1 MMEPS
6 DKLKVLSRIWGNDRD
21 GYVFLPYISGDS
33 KDKKARRSNYHE
45 GRAFEWPRERAAILK
60 HIEVHEHDDLYFT
73 PATFTDKRRVEQ
85 YVDEERTLWA
95 DLDEADP
102 REIEDFTPTI
112 AWESSPGRFQGI
124 WILDQPRTGA
134 SWASKENHRLTVHL
148 GADPSGWD
156 STQLLRVP
164 GHHNHKPEYRKQGKS
179 PLGKLLWDNGPRY
192 VWSDFEDLPEVGV
205 MVTDSDLLDEDLLH
219 GMDKHQIW
227 GRVRLRVSH
236 RVREFMS
243 LRSTPDG
250 ADRSETLWE
259 IERELADAG
268 CTLAEIVLL
277 VRSSVWNKYAGRA
290 DELQRLRV
298 EASKAIAMR
307 DDTSPIEMVEDE
319 KPSTI
324 QWLSDVTSKPLP
336 RPRWLVHE
344 IWTKGGCG
352 FISGAPKS
360 YKSWMA
366 LDLAISVSTGT
377 PFLGVDDYH
386 TSEAPVLYLQ
396 EEDDL
401 LLVMSRTATILE
413 SKAPARHWEGQL
425 NVEHTTPDNARSSRL
440 SVVWTPPTAPLP
452 LGMHVQTGFI
462 ASDPGWQAWLSD
474 VVREHGFQLVVIDTL
489 GTTAGDIDTDRAG
502 ELMNKM
508 LKPLKTIAHTEGC
521 AIAVVHHNRKESNGN
536 RAGQSM
542 LGSVALHAWV
552 DCAIYARSR
561 EKESVKIEREAK
573 LAQDLQLTVNIPRMF
588 ANLQSGE
595 RALWNPTIELA
606 TVDQEEAMARPDDDA
621 KPKRRGR
628 PPVIMGRLDG
638 TGKGPWTRERLT
650 TVFGDADVD
659 KAINGGWLV
668 VGSDGLIQRADTPA

>member
-1 MMEPS
+1 MKPA

-33 KDKKARRSNYHE
+33 RDTKARRANYHE
-45 GRAFEWPRERAAILK
+45 GRAFEWPKERAAILK
-60 HIEVHEHDDLYFT
+60 HIAAHEHDDLYFT
-73 PATFTDKRRVEQ
+73 PATFTSRRRVEQ

-102 REIEDFTPTI
+102 RQIDDFPPTI
-112 AWESSPGRFQGI
+112 AWESSPNRFQGI

-164 GHHNHKPEYRKQGKS
+164 GHTNHKPEYRKKLGTS
-179 PLGKLLWDNGPRY
+179 PKGKLLWSNGPRY

-205 MVTDSDLLDEDLLH
+205 TVTDSDLLDEDLLQNLDRH
-219 GMDKHQIW
+219 EIW

-236 RVREFMS
+236 RVREFMA
-243 LRSTPDG
+243 LRETPEG
-250 ADRSETLWE
+250 VDRSETLWE

-268 CTLAEIVLL
+268 CSLAEIVLL
-277 VRSSVWNKYAGRA
+277 IRTSVWNKYSGRA

-307 DDTSPIEMVEDE
+307 DDTSPIEQIEDE
-319 KPSTI
+319 KPEGI

-336 RPRWLVHE
+336 RPRWLIHD

-386 TSEAPVLYLQ
+386 TTEAPVLYLQ

-401 LLVMSRTATILE
+401 LLVMNRTATILE
-413 SKAPARHWEGQL
+413 SKAPERHWEGQL
-425 NVEHTTPDNARSSRL
+425 SVTQQTPGDTPASDL
-440 SVVWTPPTAPLP
+440 SVIWTPPTAPVP

-474 VVREHGFQLVVIDTL
+474 AVKDHGFQLVVIDTL

-521 AIAVVHHNRKESNGN
+521 AIAVVHHNKKDNHNN

-561 EKESVKIEREAK
+561 EKETVKIEREAK
-573 LAQDLQLTVNIPRMF
+573 LAQDLQLEVRIPRMY

-595 RALWNPTIELA
+595 RALWDPTLEL
-606 TVDQEEAMARPDDDA
+606 TPVDQEQAMASDDG
-621 KPKRRGR
+621 KPQPARRKGR
-628 PPVIMGRLDG
+628 PPVMMGRLNG
-638 TGKGPWTRERLT
+638 GQKPPWDRDYLVQVFSERE
-650 TVFGDADVD
+650 VDACVD
-659 KAINGGWLV
+659 GGWLIV
-668 VGSDGLIQRADTPA
+668 EADGRLSKAP